1 MSDYP
6 TADAIA
12 RAILDALK
20 AEGYRIFPPKRAPAR
35 RAPGD
40 EANVHVRAG
49 LSPDWTPEEIEIVR
63 ALYPDTS
70 IPAFVIA
77 DKIERSV
84 EAVKKMA
91 RKIGVARRFAKPQV
105 ASAKKEEE
113 NPPLRKTPEIETP
126 LSEKAPEIMP
136 EIMREA
142 PSNEEAKSY
151 VPQIPASNDG
161 EKRDIEAIAPQ
172 RLNDR
177 DPLPEPRRATR
188 GIVVTGAILGDPG
201 FENPREHRGESSK
214 NGSAFS

>member
-1 MSDYP
+1 VTDKIYP

-77 DKIERSV
+77 DKIGRSV

-91 RKIGVARRFAKPQV
+91 RKIGVARRFAKPQAV
-105 ASAKKEEE
+105 PTKKEEE
-113 NPPLRKTPEIETP
+113 NPPLRKSTEIED
-126 LSEKAPEIMP
+126 KMP
-136 EIMREA
+136 
-142 PSNEEAKSY
+142 
-151 VPQIPASNDG
+151 
-161 EKRDIEAIAPQ
+161 IAPQ

>member
-1 MSDYP
+1 MTGQTYP
-6 TADAIA
+6 TPDSIA

-20 AEGYRIFPPKRAPAR
+20 AEGYRIFPPKRATAR
-35 RAPGD
+35 RALGD
-40 EANVHVRAG
+40 EANVYVRAG

-77 DKIERSV
+77 DKIDRSV

-91 RKIGVARRFAKPQV
+91 RKIGVARRFAKLQAAP
-105 ASAKKEEE
+105 AKKEEE
-113 NPPLRKTPEIETP
+113 NPPLRKSTEIED
-126 LSEKAPEIMP
+126 KMP
-136 EIMREA
+136 
-142 PSNEEAKSY
+142 
-151 VPQIPASNDG
+151 
-161 EKRDIEAIAPQ
+161 IAPQ